1 MQVTPQFGDAPQR
14 TLFDLLGPEKLAQVV
29 ERFYSQVPHDPDL
42 APIFP
47 EDLSETAKKQLFFLT
62 QFFGGP
68 PLFSQVYGSPM
79 LRARHLPH
87 EITPTRAR
95 AWVALMAKT
104 MEEVGVEPA
113 LREVLMDRLAR
124 VAVHMVNT
132 PDPPSDGPAT
142 GPEAPEGA
150 KQAAGT

>member
-1 MQVTPQFGDAPQR
+1 MQVTPQFGDAPQQ

-47 EDLSETAKKQLFFLT
+47 DDLSETAQKQLFFLT

-104 MEEVGVEPA
+104 MEEVGVEPS
-113 LREVLMDRLAR
+113 LRAVLMDRLAR

-132 PDPPSDGPAT
+132 PDQPPDEEEPQ
-142 GPEAPEGA
+142 PEGSDSA
-150 KQAAGT
+150 KKAAGA